1 MYRGNSRVIPVV
13 LLLIFVVVAIFG
25 LVVLGRLLLG
35 GSAQPLKDDPTT
47 KALLTTDADYSVRM
61 TVRGPIVADED
72 FRSYSVTVSPTG
84 REMTS
89 SAGYDSRTVDNV
101 ALSNNT
107 EAYTQFVGALN
118 RASFSTGRTLSDTA
132 NNTDGACA
140 TGRLYTFEILEAQ
153 STVSK
158 LWTTSCSSGS
168 GSFRGDASAVRTLFL
183 RQIPTSN
190 DMLRAIN
197 LPS

>member
-1 MYRGNSRVIPVV
+1 MV
-13 LLLIFVVVAIFG
+13 LLLIFVVVAIIG
-25 LVVLGRLLLG
+25 LVALGRLLLG
-35 GSAQPLKDDPTT
+35 GTTQTRKDDPAT

-72 FRSYSVTVSPTG
+72 FRSYTVTVSPSG

-89 SAGYDSRTVDNV
+89 FAGYDTRTIDNV

-107 EAYTQFVGALN
+107 DAYTQFVGALN

-132 NNTDGACA
+132 NNTDGVCA

-158 LWTTSCSSGS
+158 LWTTSCSGGS

-190 DMLRAIN
+190 DVLRAIN
-197 LPS
+197 LS

>member
-1 MYRGNSRVIPVV
+1 MV
-13 LLLIFVVVAIFG
+13 LLLIFVAVAIIG
-25 LVVLGRLLLG
+25 LVALGRLLLG
-35 GSAQPLKDDPTT
+35 GTTQTRKDDPAT

-72 FRSYSVTVSPTG
+72 FRSYTVTVSPSG

-89 SAGYDSRTVDNV
+89 FAGYDTRTVDSV
-101 ALSNNT
+101 TLSNT
-107 EAYTQFVGALN
+107 TDAYTQFVGALN

-132 NNTDGACA
+132 NNTDGVCA

-158 LWTTSCSSGS
+158 LWTTSCSRGS
-168 GSFRGDASAVRTLFL
+168 GSFRGDAAAVRTLFL
-183 RQIPTSN
+183 EQIPTSN
-190 DMLRAIN
+190 GVLRAIN
-197 LPS
+197 LS